1 MREIIPMRRLIL
13 EIAMVMNLGG
23 GETTVTNYNVFEENN
38 GALTTY
44 NAVNKTPCTKKIGV
58 KYHLFKNH
66 CGEGSSTSLIKV
78 DTLLQKSEIFTNGM
92 DLQNFKKMRK
102 LVCKW

>member
-38 GALTTY
+38 GALTTS
-44 NAVNKTPCTKKIGV
+44 NAVKM
-58 KYHLFKNH
+58 
-66 CGEGSSTSLIKV
+66 
-78 DTLLQKSEIFTNGM
+78 TL
-92 DLQNFKKMRK
+92 
-102 LVCKW
+102 